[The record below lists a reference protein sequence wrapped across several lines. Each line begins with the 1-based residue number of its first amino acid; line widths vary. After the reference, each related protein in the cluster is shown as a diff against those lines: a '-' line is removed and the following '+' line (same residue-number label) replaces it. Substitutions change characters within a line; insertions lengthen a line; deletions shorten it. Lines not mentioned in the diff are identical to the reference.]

1 MIRTPF
7 VVLVRILVHTLL
19 ACAGLALASAHA
31 WSAERHSL
39 WSVKGRTNTLYL
51 LGSVH
56 FLKPSEQ
63 LPSVVEEA
71 YQDAEALLMEIDMD
85 DLDPADTQA
94 ATLELG
100 MLPAGQSLEQRLG
113 PELHAKVAAKAR
125 EVGLDPA
132 LLNRFQPWLAA
143 MTLVQ
148 LHLVKLG
155 LDPNAGVEQRLTA
168 RAVSDSKPIEGL
180 ETLRQQLGM
189 LAALPE
195 AQQREFLLYSVED
208 TERATREI
216 DQMLAAWRR
225 GDAQALEELLA
236 EGLKEYPDLYRPLTV
251 ERNRR
256 WIARIEQLLDDRE
269 DYLIV
274 VGTLHLVGADSVLEL
289 LARKGHKVRQH

>member
-1 MIRTPF
+1 VIHPPLA
-7 VVLVRILVHTLL
+7 VLVRILL
-19 ACAGLALASAHA
+19 ACAGLALAGAHA
-31 WSAERHSL
+31 WGAERHSL
-39 WSVKGRTNTLYL
+39 WSVQGRTNTLYL

-63 LPSVVEEA
+63 LPAVVDEA
-71 YQDAEALLMEIDMD
+71 YQQAEALLMEIDMD
-85 DLDPADTQA
+85 DLDPADMQA
-94 ATLELG
+94 AAFELG
-100 MLPAGQSLEQRLG
+100 LLPSGQTLEQRLG

-195 AQQREFLLYSVED
+195 EQQREFLLYSVED

-216 DQMLAAWRR
+216 DQMLTAWRR

-236 EGLKEYPDLYRPLTV
+236 EGLKDYPDLYRPLTV

-274 VGTLHLVGADSVLEL
+274 VGTLHLVGTDSVLEL